1 MKTKFR
7 HIRLLLATAT
17 VGALASFAFAGPG
30 PQYWQ
35 RAKPVTTFTEAKAV
49 GPDDLV
55 TMQCKGCKTVMIR
68 DSKHVGPSGKG
79 HEEWFT
85 IGSKHSC
92 EECSGE
98 ITVVKGK
105 TKDSMQ
111 HNCSKCGEGTVTCCA
126 APAAESKK

>member
-1 MKTKFR
+1 MKTKTNSL
-7 HIRLLLATAT
+7 RLVLATA
-17 VGALASFAFAGPG
+17 VLGALASFAIAGPG

-49 GPDDLV
+49 GPHDMV

-68 DSKHVGPSGKG
+68 DSRHVGPPSKG
-79 HEEWFT
+79 HEEWFA

-92 EECSGE
+92 TECDGE

-111 HNCSKCGEGTVTCCA
+111 HNCSKCGDGTVTCCV
-126 APAAESKK
+126 APAADAKK

>member
-1 MKTKFR
+1 MKTKSNPV
-7 HIRLLLATAT
+7 RLLLATA
-17 VGALASFAFAGPG
+17 ALAAFASFAFAGPG

-49 GPDDLV
+49 GPHDMV

-68 DSKHVGPSGKG
+68 DSRHVGPPSKG
-79 HEEWFT
+79 REEWFT

-92 EECSGE
+92 DECRGE

-105 TKDSMQ
+105 TTDSMQ
-111 HNCSKCGEGTVTCCA
+111 HNCSKCGEGTVTCCV
-126 APAAESKK
+126 APAAETKK

>member
-1 MKTKFR
+1 MKTKFTNV
-7 HIRLLLATAT
+7 RLLLATVA

-35 RAKPVTTFTEAKAV
+35 RAKPVTTFAEAKTV
-49 GPDDLV
+49 GPNDLV

-68 DSKHVGPSGKG
+68 DSRHVGPSSKG
-79 HEEWFT
+79 SEEWFT

-126 APAAESKK
+126 APAVETKK